1 MNDTAMTDTS
11 IDGATVAAKIV
22 SMFDYPLTDV
32 GPDIVSQHIKDVLGF
47 PDDHVDAWRWYQ
59 VEGLGFDILLCAE
72 MPNVPTFETISFYSG
87 FVDSSGFGGA
97 CVSAGGGDFHGETGY
112 ISWDD
117 TLRIRAS
124 NV

>member
-1 MNDTAMTDTS
+1 MTDTS

-22 SMFDYPLTDV
+22 SMFDYQLTDL
-32 GPDIVSQHIKDVLGF
+32 GAKIVSQDIKDALGF
-47 PDDHVDAWRWYQ
+47 PDDHVSAWRWYQ

-72 MPNVPTFETISFYSG
+72 MPNVPIFETISFCSA

-97 CVSAGGGDFHGETGY
+97 IVSAGGGEFKGQTGY
-112 ISWDD
+112 IGWSD
-117 TLRIRAS
+117 TLKIRAS

>member
-1 MNDTAMTDTS
+1 MNDAAMNDTA

-22 SMFDYPLTDV
+22 SMFKYPLTDL
-32 GPDIVSQHIKDVLGF
+32 GPEIVSQHIKDVLGF
-47 PDDHVDAWRWYQ
+47 SDDHVSLWRWYQ

-87 FVDSSGFGGA
+87 FVDSSGFGGS
-97 CVSAGGGDFHGETGY
+97 CVSTEGGARNGSMGY
-112 ISWDD
+112 IAWDN